1 MPDLALIRTLLQ
13 RAMYDLEHGWSAAA
27 YDAIRRALAVDFP
40 QRMRGI
46 VLAPLNYKADTPMAR
61 GKSTKLLTTLPD
73 DYSAD
78 WLTKLDKRTK
88 VARAVVARIKELESD
103 AGGAESLSTVRRSLI
118 RHAAWLD
125 AIVESH
131 ELRLAA
137 GQEVDTGAYTQS
149 LNSLLGLYRLIGLE
163 RRARKTESLRDVM
176 RGSEVPSA

>member
-1 MPDLALIRTLLQ
+1 
-13 RAMYDLEHGWSAAA
+13 
-27 YDAIRRALAVDFP
+27 
-40 QRMRGI
+40 
-46 VLAPLNYKADTPMAR
+46 MAR

-88 VARAVVARIKELESD
+88 VAKAVVARIEELESD

-137 GQEVDTGAYTQS
+137 GQEVNTGAYTQS

-163 RRARKTESLRDVM
+163 RRTRKVAGLRDVM
-176 RGSEVPSA
+176 SGAAQ